1 MLWGEVA
8 LTPLREGFQEESKS
22 FLVNPVPFLSSLLRS
37 LPLWPPQQ
45 CQALWSP
52 GEGLLYYVEG

>member
-1 MLWGEVA
+1 MA
-8 LTPLREGFQEESKS
+8 LTPLSESFQEESQGMA
-22 FLVNPVPFLSSLLRS
+22 FLVNPIPFLSSFLRS